1 MQVSN
6 QAVSP
11 SKFRRRAALVAR
23 QLLLQVTLIT
33 IAIVTLFPVV
43 WVVAMATDARNLAQ
57 YTELMIVPKQFSLL
71 AFEKLLFEPF
81 STLSSASNEIY
92 FTELLANSLFVALG
106 TAMLSVGLG
115 ASAAY
120 AFSRFRFIGRQVG
133 MLGFILLLMMPATG
147 TLVPLIALFSL
158 FRIHVFFSTF
168 APAVFYGILSALVV
182 YGINFAL
189 RNALSKDWT
198 HDRRLRVVALIG
210 VVLLTFGLQFV
221 GWMVLFYDS
230 DAYDTA
236 IRRPLFTTNTIR
248 DARQRFIVDVPRRE
262 ANVERQERRLAQAK
276 RDLANAGDLLE
287 DFEAAFPGIYEFLG
301 DLRGFSATTSMAVM
315 QQSPA
320 LTETALSSQDV
331 LGLRQLALQKAVAN
345 QAARVES
352 AKQDVVKS
360 KADLAEADR
369 QLKEARAPILQ
380 IQSDAVDRL
389 IPYIIGTTAISAM
402 AALAIWALFYYF
414 GVVSLPLD
422 VIRKARFNR
431 LMFVGYVVI
440 VASVAYLWF
449 DVNYKSPTKQVGLEG
464 GGLWY
469 DIRLTFRSEQ
479 KILQDLAPYDQRL
492 ELEQAHRV
500 IEADGVEVYR
510 EALQTELATT
520 QDAIARLSVI
530 DTTVKPPDNLSR
542 REKIRWKDSKTTEIY
557 NAIDA
562 IRRDMRDILG
572 LQSRLTRLNI
582 VNYKAEF
589 LRIMTRHQG
598 LLTNQLTLMG
608 DGDTATVLAAYDNEL
623 RKLPT
628 DTQKE
633 TRLRK
638 ELVVRSSNSG
648 NVTETLKITL
658 FGLMIAYSS
667 GSLPFAI
674 WNLKGYFDTI
684 PKELEEAALVDGANL
699 AMTFLRVILPLSLP
713 ALAIT
718 TLFGFMSGWTE
729 FILAFQFLSA
739 GDVDRSTLAMAL
751 RGISGGG
758 ATQAQPDY
766 TQFAAMSILMAIP
779 VITLFYVFQR
789 WIVSGLTVGGVKG

>member
-23 QLLLQVTLIT
+23 QMLLQLTLIT

-158 FRIHVFFSTF
+158 FRIHVFFSSF

-198 HDRRLRVVALIG
+198 HDRRLQVVALIG
-210 VVLLTFGLQFV
+210 VVLLAFGLQFV

-230 DAYDTA
+230 DAYDAA
-236 IRRPLFTTNTIR
+236 IRRPLFATNTIR

-262 ANVERQERRLAQAK
+262 TNVERQERRLAQAQ

-301 DLRGFSATTSMAVM
+301 DLRGVSATTSMAVM
-315 QQSPA
+315 QQGPA

-331 LGLRQLALQKAVAN
+331 LGLRQLALQKVVAN

-360 KADLAEADR
+360 KADLAETDR
-369 QLKEARAPILQ
+369 QLQEARAPILQ

-389 IPYIIGTTAISAM
+389 IPYIIGTTTISVM
-402 AALAIWALFYYF
+402 AALAIWALFYYL

-469 DIRLTFRSEQ
+469 DMRLTFRSEQ

-492 ELEQAHRV
+492 ELEQARSV

-510 EALQTELATT
+510 EALQTELVTT
-520 QDAIARLSVI
+520 QDAIARLSAI
-530 DTTVKPPDNLSR
+530 DTTVEPPDNLSR
-542 REKIRWKDSKTTEIY
+542 REKIRWKDNKTTEIY

-589 LRIMTRHQG
+589 FRIMTRHQG

-684 PKELEEAALVDGANL
+684 PRELEEAALVDGANL

-758 ATQAQPDY
+758 ATQAQPDF